1 MRVLIAESDLEQRIC
16 LSIWLA
22 KVGSSELAGL
32 ARSRKELLPA
42 IRVSNAD
49 IIVASWDLLA
59 SDFDALLKEFRALQP
74 VPKIIIVSWQT
85 ELDEMLL
92 NRGVDAV
99 IQLSE
104 LPQALYAVLEHM
116 KLEVDAIK

>member
-22 KVGSSELAGL
+22 EIGSSELAGL

-49 IIVASWDLLA
+49 VIVASWDLLA
-59 SDFDALLKEFRALQP
+59 SDFDALLKEFHALQP
-74 VPKIIIVSWQT
+74 IPKIIIVSWQT
-85 ELDEMLL
+85 ELDDMLH
-92 NRGVDAV
+92 NQGVDAV
-99 IQLSE
+99 IQVSE
-104 LPQALYAVLEHM
+104 LPDAMYAVLEHM
-116 KLEVDAIK
+116 KLEIDGIK